1 MRSPSSVPESLQRRL
16 DLAAHRG
23 DRDGLVQVLLDGAR
37 RLSGADR
44 AALVRPRSHERGV
57 LLLRSWPEDVEIST
71 TAVRHSLHPAYYT
84 LKWARR
90 ATADSSPGDRI

>member
-1 MRSPSSVPESLQRRL
+1 MSVPESLQRRL

-44 AALVRPRSHERGV
+44 AALVRPRAHERGV
-57 LLLRSWPEDVEIST
+57 LFS
-71 TAVRHSLHPAYYT
+71 
-84 LKWARR
+84 RR
-90 ATADSSPGDRI
+90 AEQWTAAS